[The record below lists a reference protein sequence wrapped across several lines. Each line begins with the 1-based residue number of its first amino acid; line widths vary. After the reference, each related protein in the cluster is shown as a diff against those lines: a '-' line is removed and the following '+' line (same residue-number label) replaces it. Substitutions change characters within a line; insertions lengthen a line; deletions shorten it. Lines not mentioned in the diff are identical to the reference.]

1 LNIKYNQLLNGENIH
16 VTEFIHECEELLMK
30 FNGLNDLGESN
41 EINKSI
47 MIGTLKNM
55 VVHVKKNYLKK

>member
-1 LNIKYNQLLNGENIH
+1 
-16 VTEFIHECEELLMK
+16 MK

-55 VVHVKKNYLKK
+55 IVHVKKNYLKK